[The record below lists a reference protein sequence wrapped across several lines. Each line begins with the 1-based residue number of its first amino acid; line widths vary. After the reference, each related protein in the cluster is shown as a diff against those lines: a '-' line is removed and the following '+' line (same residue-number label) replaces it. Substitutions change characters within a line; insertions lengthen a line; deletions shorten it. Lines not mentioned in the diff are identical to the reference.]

1 MNTNGETES
10 NHTPNES
17 ATRPGGRAERPRVD
31 FAWRAKDFAQRAT
44 AAARGLPSRVDGQIK
59 RNPYAALGVVG
70 VVGAGVGIVLSSRI
84 LRAVLTATATAA
96 ALELMRALIRGDAS
110 RVRTS

>member
-1 MNTNGETES
+1 MNSHGEAES

-17 ATRPGGRAERPRVD
+17 ATRPRDGAERPMND

-44 AAARGLPSRVDGQIK
+44 AAARGLPSRLDGQVK

-96 ALELMRALIRGDAS
+96 ALELVRAFIRGDAS
-110 RVRTS
+110 RVRSS